1 MALET
6 AKANVVKH
14 YAVVGVLEMWD
25 ESLEVMENTLPF
37 FFSGEFLPSL
47 IYNIYILFQVPKK
60 QLQHHGLDNQN
71 LQKHQVSEEVKNIV
85 RKNFSREIEFYEFC
99 KKRLKVQLHKIQQ
112 KAIS

>member
-6 AKANVVKH
+6 AKANVVQH

-25 ESLEVMENTLPF
+25 ETLEVMENTLPF
-37 FFSGEFLPSL
+37 FFSGKIRLQSAYYTLWFSGAQEM
-47 IYNIYILFQVPKK
+47 YKK

-71 LQKHQVSEEVKNIV
+71 LQKHKVSEEVKNIV

-99 KKRLKVQLHKIQQ
+99 KKRLKVQLHKI
-112 KAIS
+112 S